1 MSDQGF
7 RLQLQSQPPMASDKF
22 TAHMLALLQQRVS
35 CGKAPRRKVHSSEFT
50 NIFVVLP
57 ESEVGCA
64 GIESV
69 GCETC
74 PPKLGKI
81 SPMVG
86 VAYSYIRFSDN
97 AQSAGD
103 SRRRQLAMA
112 EKYAADHHLR
122 LDLALSFRDLGVSAY
137 RGRNA
142 KEGALRAFLD
152 AVEHNLVPP
161 NSYLLIE
168 SLDRL
173 SRDRILA
180 PQALFMQIIQA
191 GVHIVT
197 LADQR
202 CYSLERLNQNPLDLI
217 VSLVSMMRANEESEL
232 KSRRVRASFDV
243 RRSKLSEKPWSSRC
257 PGWLRLDKAAGKFI
271 VVEERAE
278 IVRGIYRDVLAGVGH
293 QTIAR
298 ELNERQIPLFG
309 HGNQR
314 GRIWQKSLIR
324 HFLRTPTAIGTL
336 VPFTSEYV
344 DGVRRMR
351 PQQPI
356 EDYYPAI
363 IDREQWDRVQAKRAA
378 WCAQHHNNVP
388 KTGRAN
394 LLAGL
399 ARCPFCDRRM
409 MLIGAGNPN
418 WRYYIC
424 RQAYHGVGCSD
435 HWVRYPG
442 IDDALT
448 VDIDAV
454 ITSCPKPALTSDARS
469 HMLAQIR
476 GRLNILR
483 ARQTSIA
490 NERQKVRQSCR
501 PVLEARNA
509 VDAEI
514 EHLLA
519 DRKRLRIDRPKWLDV
534 TLAKRLERLKQV
546 AVATP
551 LNRIELHSIF
561 EALFVKVVIDWET
574 QRLTFHWKHGG
585 TSSVNVAMKPLREV
599 ENRRRADRPRYK
611 PGETAPALPVA
622 TR

>member
-1 MSDQGF
+1 MRPKASEDANPPSSQTF
-7 RLQLQSQPPMASDKF
+7 LMQSRNQRLVPRASN
-22 TAHMLALLQQRVS
+22 R
-35 CGKAPRRKVHSSEFT
+35 SSMKLT
-50 NIFVVLP
+50 P
-57 ESEVGCA
+57 EGRGGDNQMA
-64 GIESV
+64 GI
-69 GCETC
+69 
-74 PPKLGKI
+74 
-81 SPMVG
+81 
-86 VAYSYIRFSDN
+86 AYSYLRFSTRE
-97 AQSAGD
+97 QSAGD

-142 KEGALRAFLD
+142 REGALRAFLE
-152 AVEHNLVPP
+152 AIEHNLVPP

-180 PQALFMQIIQA
+180 AQALFMQIIQA

-197 LADQR
+197 LTDQR
-202 CYSLERLNQNPLDLI
+202 CYSLESLNRNPLDLI

-243 RRSKLSEKPWSSRC
+243 RRSQLAEKPWSSRC
-257 PGWLRLDKAAGKFI
+257 PGWLRLDKAVGKFI

-336 VPFTSEYV
+336 VPFKSEYV

-351 PQQPI
+351 PQQPV
-356 EDYYPAI
+356 ENYYPAV
-363 IDREQWDRVQAKRAA
+363 IDRAQWDQVQANRAA
-378 WCAQHHNNVP
+378 WCAQHHNDVP

-424 RQAYHGVGCSD
+424 RRAYHGVGCSD

-442 IDDALT
+442 IEDALT
-448 VDIDAV
+448 VDIGAV
-454 ITSCPKPALTSDARS
+454 ISSCPKPALTSDARS

-476 GRLNILR
+476 SRLNVLR

-490 NERQKVRQSCR
+490 SEHQQVRQSWR
-501 PVLEARNA
+501 PVLEARQA
-509 VDAEI
+509 VDDEI
-514 EHLLA
+514 ERLLA

-534 TLAKRLERLKQV
+534 TLAKRLERLKQISM
-546 AVATP
+546 ATP
-551 LNRIELHSIF
+551 LDRKELHSMF
-561 EALFVKVVIDWET
+561 EALFVKVVIDWEHH
-574 QRLTFHWKHGG
+574 QLTFHWKHGG
-585 TSSVNVAMKPLREV
+585 TSSVKVAMKPLREV
-599 ENRRRADRPRYK
+599 ENRRRTDRPRYK

-622 TR
+622 AR

>member
-1 MSDQGF
+1 M
-7 RLQLQSQPPMASDKF
+7 
-22 TAHMLALLQQRVS
+22 
-35 CGKAPRRKVHSSEFT
+35 
-50 NIFVVLP
+50 
-57 ESEVGCA
+57 A
-64 GIESV
+64 GI
-69 GCETC
+69 
-74 PPKLGKI
+74 
-81 SPMVG
+81 
-86 VAYSYIRFSDN
+86 AYSYLRFSTQE
-97 AQSAGD
+97 QSAGD

-137 RGRNA
+137 RGQNA

-152 AVEHNLVPP
+152 AIEHNLVPP

-180 PQALFMQIIQA
+180 AQALFMQIIQA
-191 GVHIVT
+191 GIHIVT

-202 CYSLERLNQNPLDLI
+202 CYSLESLNNNPLDLI

-232 KSRRVRASFDV
+232 KSRRVRASFDI
-243 RRSKLSEKPWSSRC
+243 RRAQLAEKPWSSRC
-257 PGWLRLDKAAGKFI
+257 PGWLRLDKAAGKFV

-298 ELNERQIPLFG
+298 ELNDRQIPLFG

-324 HFLRTPTAIGTL
+324 HFLRTPTTIGTL
-336 VPFTSEYV
+336 VPFKSEYV
-344 DGVRRMR
+344 DGVRRLR
-351 PQQPI
+351 PQPPV
-356 EDYYPAI
+356 ENYYPAI
-363 IDREQWDRVQAKRAA
+363 IDRVGWDRVQAKRAA
-378 WCAQHHNNVP
+378 WCEHYHNDTP

-399 ARCPFCDRRM
+399 SKCPFCDRTM
-409 MLIGAGNPN
+409 VFLGGTNPN
-418 WRYYIC
+418 WRYFMC
-424 RQAYHGVGCSD
+424 RLAYSGVGCSD
-435 HWVRYPG
+435 QFVRYPG
-442 IDDALT
+442 IEDALT

-454 ITSCPKPALTSDARS
+454 ISSCPKPALTSDARS

-476 GRLNILR
+476 SRLNILR

-490 NERQKVRQSCR
+490 SEHQQVRQALR

-514 EHLLA
+514 ERLLA

-534 TLAKRLERLKQV
+534 TLAKRLERVKQIV
-546 AVATP
+546 MATP
-551 LNRIELHSIF
+551 LDRKELHAMF
-561 EALFVKVVIDWET
+561 EALFVKVVIDWEHH
-574 QRLTFHWKHGG
+574 QLAFHWKHGG

-599 ENRRRADRPRYK
+599 QNRRRADRPRYK
-611 PGETAPALPVA
+611 PGEVAPALPVVA
-622 TR
+622 R